1 MKLLTKENDLEFL
14 SAEYENIKFH
24 MLRSDEHLSFI
35 SCIVCVCETA
45 QEIMK
50 NWRAIQNMV
59 AVYHQHSGGFDAW
72 NMYLAFVS
80 TERISVWDKYEI
92 ENNKFSARKIVLD
105 GLQGIL
111 DIDRLILELERQL
124 LGSDL
129 KPETQPSHVEENAT
143 DLEKYYRGAPLDS
156 KNESKEKRAL
166 MIDKIIESLNSH
178 EN

>member
-1 MKLLTKENDLEFL
+1 VKLLIKESDLGFL
-14 SAEYENIKFH
+14 SAEFENIQFH
-24 MLRSDEHLSFI
+24 MIRSDDRLSFI

-45 QEIMK
+45 QVIIE

-59 AVYHQHSGGFDAW
+59 AVYHQHSGDFDAW

-80 TERISVWDKYEI
+80 AENVPIWEKYEI

-105 GLQGIL
+105 GLQEIPN
-111 DIDRLILELERQL
+111 IDQLIIELEKQL

-129 KPETQPSHVEENAT
+129 TLETRSNHIEENLT
-143 DLEKYYRGAPLDS
+143 HLEKYYRGTPLDS
-156 KNESKEKRAL
+156 KSESREMRAS
-166 MIDKIIESLNSH
+166 MINNIIESLNNN

>member
-1 MKLLTKENDLEFL
+1 MKLLNKESDLEFL
-14 SAEYENIKFH
+14 SVEYESIQFH
-24 MLRSDEHLSFI
+24 MLRSDDRLSFI

-45 QEIMK
+45 QEIIG

-59 AVYHQHSGGFDAW
+59 AVYHQHSGGFDFW

-80 TERISVWDKYEI
+80 AESISIWEKYEI

-105 GLQGIL
+105 GLQENL
-111 DIDRLILELERQL
+111 DIDQLILELERQL
-124 LGSDL
+124 FGSDL
-129 KPETQPSHVEENAT
+129 KLETQPSLVEENST
-143 DLEKYYRGAPLDS
+143 DLGKYYRGAPLDS

-166 MIDKIIESLNSH
+166 MVDKIIESLNSY

>member
-1 MKLLTKENDLEFL
+1 MKLLTKESDLEFL
-14 SAEYENIKFH
+14 SAEFENIQFL
-24 MLRSDEHLSFI
+24 MIRSDDRLSFI

-45 QEIMK
+45 QEIIE

-80 TERISVWDKYEI
+80 AESVSVWEKYEI

-105 GLQGIL
+105 WFEKKPS
-111 DIDRLILELERQL
+111 IDQLIIELEKQL

-129 KPETQPSHVEENAT
+129 TLETRSSHVEENLT
-143 DLEKYYRGAPLDS
+143 RLEKYYRGAPLDF
-156 KNESKEKRAL
+156 NIESREKRAL
-166 MIDKIIESLNSH
+166 MIDKIIESLNSY

>member
-1 MKLLTKENDLEFL
+1 MKLLTKESDLEFL
-14 SAEYENIKFH
+14 SAEYEKIQFH
-24 MLRSDEHLSFI
+24 MLRSDDRLSFI
-35 SCIVCVCETA
+35 SCIVCVCATA
-45 QEIMK
+45 QEMIG

-80 TERISVWDKYEI
+80 AESVSTWEKYEI

-105 GLQGIL
+105 GLKEIL
-111 DIDRLILELERQL
+111 DIDQLILELERQL
-124 LGSDL
+124 FGSDL
-129 KPETQPSHVEENAT
+129 KLETQPSRVEENST

-166 MIDKIIESLNSH
+166 MIDKIIESLNSY